1 MRRVIWGVTVG
12 LVIQEKGVKWTT
24 VATTVRM
31 EELVYHQLWVN
42 ISVLLYIQ
50 VTCIFPVCEK
60 YKENNTNIISGILIK
75 NTLTLIALI

>member
-1 MRRVIWGVTVG
+1 
-12 LVIQEKGVKWTT
+12 
-24 VATTVRM
+24 M

-75 NTLTLIALI
+75 NTLTLIALINLTQSVALILNLVHRSASHLI